1 MITAE
6 NTTWRYIQTGDP
18 TRATLFF
25 SEDLRRASG
34 EVVPGPT
41 EDVSVE
47 ILPEEQA
54 VFAAVFAA
62 VVERGRAA
70 YLAKKNGEA

>member
-1 MITAE
+1 MLTAE

-54 VFAAVFAA
+54 VFAAVI
-62 VVERGRAA
+62 ERGRAA